1 MPSTG
6 ELFHAAF
13 GSPDPATEEGL
24 PPDLAYWRLSHEIVG
39 AGYFLDRY
47 LYMFGTGLER
57 LHEAL
62 DAWPFLVPPRTPERM
77 ILGYNMHGCI
87 VVLESIT
94 KIEVRILNPLTV
106 QWWKDNNCTF
116 ISLLARWM
124 PQKLLPRFF
133 DMEVYNE
140 WRKRNGRYLKPDHI
154 LGMGVPLALD
164 GKMTPKNFAEQ
175 DIVEY
180 YKQAAPGYAKA
191 FESMKKK

>member
-1 MPSTG
+1 MPSAG

-24 PPDLAYWRLSHEIVG
+24 SPELPVWRLNREVVG

-47 LYMFGTGLER
+47 LYMFGPGLER

-62 DAWPFLVPPRTPERM
+62 DAWSFVVPPRTPERT

-87 VVLESIT
+87 VVLESLKHVEI
-94 KIEVRILNPLTV
+94 RILNPLTV
-106 QWWKDNNCTF
+106 QWWSDGNCNL
-116 ISLLARWM
+116 ISLLGRWM

-133 DMEVYNE
+133 DMNVYDE
-140 WRKRNGRYLKPDHI
+140 WRTRSGRHLKPDHI

-180 YKQAAPGYAKA
+180 YQKAAPGYADA
-191 FESMKKK
+191 FASMKK